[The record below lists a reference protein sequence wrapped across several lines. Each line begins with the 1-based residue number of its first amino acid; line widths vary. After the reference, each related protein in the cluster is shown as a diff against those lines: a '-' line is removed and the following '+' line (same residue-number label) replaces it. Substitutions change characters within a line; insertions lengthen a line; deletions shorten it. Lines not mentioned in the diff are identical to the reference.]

1 MSSSDSSGAA
11 PRKGGRRRK
20 TDEAEGSPAP
30 GRRSAGSRR
39 RPDRSGTEDGGK
51 KKRGKA
57 LPILLGA
64 LGLAVV
70 ALAVVLVLQFTSSGP
85 QAPADARPSSYTI
98 VYESERMSE
107 VLADQEVDSRPL
119 AEGEMFERDNEEI
132 ESQGITFTLKAKS
145 LEDDCSAAVW
155 GDEAAAALSDA
166 GCTQAARAA
175 YDSEDYVGV
184 AALFN
189 LRDAE
194 AAQAV
199 AEALEQPKSL
209 EDKGP
214 GFIANPGGE
223 DPLTRLGTG
232 YSRAEASVNG
242 HYLMVAWAQ
251 DKSSEDPAEHQD
263 LTSPL
268 IALNS
273 FKDPLYRRLGE
284 VESNMEFQGGGQTGT
299 EGGAG
304 TGAGT
309 GTGTDT
315 GAGAGTGTDTGTGAG
330 AGGTGAGA
338 GAETAPGTEQPAG

>member
-39 RPDRSGTEDGGK
+39 RPERGGAEDGG

-64 LGLAVV
+64 LGLAVA

-85 QAPADARPSSYTI
+85 EAPEDARPSSYTI

-107 VLADQEVDSRPL
+107 VLSDQEVDSRPL
-119 AEGEMFERDNEEI
+119 AEGEMFERDNKEI
-132 ESQGITFTLKAKS
+132 ESQGITFALKATS

-199 AEALEQPKSL
+199 AEALEQPKSP

-242 HYLMVAWAQ
+242 HYLMVVWAQ
-251 DKSSEDPAEHQD
+251 DKSSEDPTEHQD

-304 TGAGT
+304 AGAGAGT
-309 GTGTDT
+309 GTEGGAGTGAGAGGSGTDT
-315 GAGAGTGTDTGTGAG
+315 GAGAGAGTGTG
-330 AGGTGAGA
+330 
-338 GAETAPGTEQPAG
+338 QPAG

>member
-39 RPDRSGTEDGGK
+39 KPGRGGAEDGG

-70 ALAVVLVLQFTSSGP
+70 ALAVVLVIQFTSSGP
-85 QAPADARPSSYTI
+85 EAPADARPSSYTI

-107 VLADQEVDSRPL
+107 VLADQEIDSRPL

-132 ESQGITFTLKAKS
+132 DSQGITFTLKAKS

-155 GDEAAAALSDA
+155 GDEAAAALADA

-175 YDSEDYVGV
+175 YDSDDYVGV

-189 LRDAE
+189 LRDAK

-214 GFIANPGGE
+214 GFVANPGGE

-242 HYLMVAWAQ
+242 HYLMVVWAQ
-251 DKSSEDPAEHQD
+251 DKSSEEPTEHQD

-284 VESNMEFQGGGQTGT
+284 VESNNEFQGGGQGGAETGT
-299 EGGAG
+299 GQ
-304 TGAGT
+304 

-315 GAGAGTGTDTGTGAG
+315 GAGAET
-330 AGGTGAGA
+330 GGTGADAGA
-338 GAETAPGTEQPAG
+338 GTDQGAGTAPGTEQPAG